1 MIELGFIN
9 KKFYIDCS
17 KLEYITKYRYLF
29 ILNYL
34 KNEQFIPDFI
44 FLKDKQYLVIKDECL
59 ILNNN
64 NCTLKDILYI
74 DSIVSK
80 ITNLDIKFNYFEN
93 IPFLQNINTKQ
104 IYFINVIWSTSDT
117 TNKLN
122 IENDLDNNYINFI
135 KGPETNRWLMNNFV
149 KKSLNYSLDIKQNI
163 LIYYFIKYT
172 NINSL
177 KKLFHIINNSKY
189 NSKSIRYILLIK
201 ESLYETIHKF
211 INKDIFNKYYLIKIN
226 KN

>member
-211 INKDIFNKYYLIKIN
+211 INKDIFNKYYLIK
-226 KN
+226 